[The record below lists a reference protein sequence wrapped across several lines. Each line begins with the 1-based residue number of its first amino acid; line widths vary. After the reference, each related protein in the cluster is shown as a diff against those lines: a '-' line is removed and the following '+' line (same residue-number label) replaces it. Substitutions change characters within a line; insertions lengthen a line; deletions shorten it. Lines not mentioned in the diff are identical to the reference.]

1 MNIVSLVLR
10 IHPATRAEAE
20 AALTA
25 FPGVEC
31 HGMSDDGKL
40 VVTVEDAA
48 GVAMA
53 DTLIALHRVP
63 QVLAAT
69 LAYEY
74 TDAQSSD
81 APPPGDVPVPNQA
94 HALKSPCEEAQS

>member
-10 IHPATRAEAE
+10 IKPETRAEAE

-25 FPGVEC
+25 YPGVEC

-40 VVTVEDAA
+40 VVTVEDADGA
-48 GVAMA
+48 AMS

-69 LAYEY
+69 LAYEHCGA
-74 TDAQSSD
+74 TD
-81 APPPGDVPVPNQA
+81 GDSPVSNQPE
-94 HALKSPCEEAQS
+94 ALKSPCEEAQS

>member
-10 IHPATRAEAE
+10 IHPETRLAAE

-25 FPGVEC
+25 MPGVEC
-31 HGMSDDGKL
+31 HDMSADGRL
-40 VVTVEDAA
+40 VATVEDAPGA
-48 GVAMA
+48 AMS
-53 DTLIALHRVP
+53 DTLIAIHRIP

-74 TDAQSSD
+74 SDAQLTNFPD
-81 APPPGDVPVPNQA
+81 
-94 HALKSPCEEAQS
+94 SPCEEAQS

>member
-10 IHPATRAEAE
+10 IHPETRAEAE

-25 FPGVEC
+25 YPGVEC
-31 HGMSDDGKL
+31 HGMSADGKL
-40 VVTVEDAA
+40 VVTVEDAEGA
-48 GVAMA
+48 AMS

-69 LAYEY
+69 LAYEHSGALLG
-74 TDAQSSD
+74 TPTVS
-81 APPPGDVPVPNQA
+81 NQPQA
-94 HALKSPCEEAQS
+94 SNSPCEEAQS

>member
-10 IHPATRAEAE
+10 IKPETRAEAE
-20 AALTA
+20 AALMA

-31 HGMSDDGKL
+31 HGMSEEGKL
-40 VVTVEDAA
+40 VVTVEDAEGA
-48 GVAMA
+48 SMS

-69 LAYEY
+69 LAYEH
-74 TDAQSSD
+74 TDTSLPASFNETPATQST
-81 APPPGDVPVPNQA
+81 N
-94 HALKSPCEEAQS
+94 SPCEEAQS

>member
-10 IHPATRAEAE
+10 IHPETRAEAE
-20 AALTA
+20 AALLA

-31 HGMSDDGKL
+31 HGMSDNGKL
-40 VVTVEDAA
+40 VVTVEDADGA
-48 GVAMA
+48 AMS

-69 LAYEY
+69 LAYEH
-74 TDAQSSD
+74 TDAMLPEASAS
-81 APPPGDVPVPNQA
+81 QA
-94 HALKSPCEEAQS
+94 T

>member
-10 IHPATRAEAE
+10 IKPETRAEAE

-31 HGMSDDGKL
+31 HGMSEDGKL
-40 VVTVEDAA
+40 VVTVEDAE
-48 GVAMA
+48 GVSMS

-63 QVLAAT
+63 QVLATT
-69 LAYEY
+69 LAYEH
-74 TDAQSSD
+74 TDLPLPASFNETPATHS
-81 APPPGDVPVPNQA
+81 VN
-94 HALKSPCEEAQS
+94 SPCEEAQS

>member
-10 IHPATRAEAE
+10 IHPDTRAEAE

-40 VVTVEDAA
+40 VVTVEDAEGA
-48 GVAMA
+48 SMS

-74 TDAQSSD
+74 TDRTAATPTH
-81 APPPGDVPVPNQA
+81 APNSN
-94 HALKSPCEEAQS
+94 SPCEEAQS

>member
-10 IHPATRAEAE
+10 TRAEARAEAE

-31 HGMSDDGKL
+31 HGMSSDGKL
-40 VVTVEDAA
+40 VVTVEDAEGA
-48 GVAMA
+48 AVS
-53 DTLIALHRVP
+53 DTLIAIHRVP

-69 LAYEY
+69 LAYEHR
-74 TDAQSSD
+74 
-81 APPPGDVPVPNQA
+81 DVQVSNHQPATN
-94 HALKSPCEEAQS
+94 SPCEEAQS

>member
-10 IHPATRAEAE
+10 IKPETRAEAE

-40 VVTVEDAA
+40 VVTVEDAEGA
-48 GVAMA
+48 AMS

-69 LAYEY
+69 LAYEHSDVLSG
-74 TDAQSSD
+74 DA
-81 APPPGDVPVPNQA
+81 PVPNQA
-94 HALKSPCEEAQS
+94 QALKSPCEEAQS

>member
-10 IHPATRAEAE
+10 IHPETRAEAE

-25 FPGVEC
+25 YPGVEC

-40 VVTVEDAA
+40 VVTVEDAEGA
-48 GVAMA
+48 AMS
-53 DTLIALHRVP
+53 DTLIAIHRVP

-69 LAYEY
+69 LAYEHSEN
-74 TDAQSSD
+74 TPDSSD
-81 APPPGDVPVPNQA
+81 PDQSD
-94 HALKSPCEEAQS
+94 SPCEEVQP

>member
-10 IHPATRAEAE
+10 IKPETRAEAE

-40 VVTVEDAA
+40 VVTVEDAEGA
-48 GVAMA
+48 AMS

-69 LAYEY
+69 LAYEHCGVE
-74 TDAQSSD
+74 D
-81 APPPGDVPVPNQA
+81 GDSPVSNQPE
-94 HALKSPCEEAQS
+94 ALNSPCEEAQS